1 MKNYLNS
8 EEYRNSDNDDYIP
21 KVRNTKKVRKM
32 KKERY

>member
-1 MKNYLNS
+1 MKNYLLS
-8 EEYRNSDNDDYIP
+8 EDYRNSDNDYIP